1 MRLHTRASLK
11 SKCSSQGPASSHQE
25 YILLSRNEDD
35 KEFPTKSQYVLRY
48 TGMHDI
54 TTNSDMGLPWWLSSK
69 ESDCDALDASSV
81 PGSGRPPGG
90 GKSNPLQYSC
100 LGNPMDRRAWG
111 AIVHGVA
118 KDQTQFSS

>member
-54 TTNSDMGLPWWLSSK
+54 TTNSDTGLPWWLSSK
-69 ESDCDALDASSV
+69 ESDCNAVDPSSV
-81 PGSGRPPGG
+81 SGSGRPPGG

-100 LGNPMDRRAWG
+100 LGNPMDSGAWW
-111 AIVHGVA
+111 AAVRWAA
-118 KDQTQFSS
+118 KESGTT

>member
-35 KEFPTKSQYVLRY
+35 KKFPTKSQYVLRY

-54 TTNSDMGLPWWLSSK
+54 TTNSDTGLPWWLNSK
-69 ESDCDALDASSV
+69 ESDCNAVDPSSV
-81 PGSGRPPGG
+81 SGLGSPPGG

-100 LGNPMDRRAWG
+100 LGNPMDSRAWW
-111 AIVHGVA
+111 AAVHWVA
-118 KDQTQFSS
+118 KKSGMT